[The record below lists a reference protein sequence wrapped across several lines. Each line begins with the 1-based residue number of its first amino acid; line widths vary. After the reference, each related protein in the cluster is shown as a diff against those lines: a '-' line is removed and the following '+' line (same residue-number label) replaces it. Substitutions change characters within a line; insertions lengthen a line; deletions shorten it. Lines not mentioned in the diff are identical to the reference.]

1 MRLMPGA
8 EVELPPTDPP
18 TDDDRQRVINLLR
31 GAGPLLGLDEAERRM
46 DAALRAPTRGELALL
61 VWDLPD
67 AAKALPAS
75 NPPPTVGAWKDFAFR
90 MHGTVY
96 TAVNGMLVG
105 IWALTDSNHL
115 FWPFFPIAGWGVG
128 LAAHGVAT
136 RAIQRHS
143 YEKEVKKLERAANR
157 RLGSPPSAAL
167 PGGDPTDRQDRHD
180 RPDRQNRPDRQDRH
194 GRPDRP
200 GRPGAQHG
208 HHPPGPPVAAPDQPR
223 TAKVVVMF
231 TDVVDSTRLTMVIG
245 DEDWTRVRARY
256 RDLLRDSY
264 QAYRGQEVSSQG
276 DGFLTRFERPG
287 DAVQC
292 AIDFQRKLQ
301 DQRQQFGFAP
311 AVRIG
316 INAGDAIEAEGDV
329 LGTTVNLASR
339 VTGTAEPNEILV
351 TEAIADTLDDRFR
364 LTDGGLR
371 EMKGVDRSVH
381 VISVS
386 WQ

>member
-1 MRLMPGA
+1 MPGA

-18 TDDDRQRVINLLR
+18 NDDDRQRVINLLR
-31 GAGPLLGLDEAERRM
+31 GAGSHLGLDEAERRM
-46 DAALRAPTRGELALL
+46 DAALSAPTRGELALL

-67 AAKALPAS
+67 AVNSLPPTL
-75 NPPPTVGAWKDFAFR
+75 PPPTVGVWQSFAFK

-96 TAVNGMLVG
+96 GAVNGMLVG
-105 IWALTDSNHL
+105 IWALTDSGHL

-136 RAIQRHS
+136 RALQRHA
-143 YEKEVKKLERAANR
+143 YEKEVKKLERAANK
-157 RLGSPPSAAL
+157 RLAPPTTAAL
-167 PGGDPTDRQDRHD
+167 PPGDRHNRAD
-180 RPDRQNRPDRQDRH
+180 RGDRH
-194 GRPDRP
+194 GRQ
-200 GRPGAQHG
+200 GQHQ
-208 HHPPGPPVAAPDQPR
+208 HTDHGPPRAAGRTDQPR

-231 TDVVDSTRLTMVIG
+231 TDVVDSTRLTLVIG

-256 RDLLRDSY
+256 RDLLRES
-264 QAYRGQEVSSQG
+264 QEAHRGQEVSSQG

-292 AIDFQRKLQ
+292 AIAFQRKLEE
-301 DQRQQFGFAP
+301 QRKQIGFAP

-316 INAGDAIEAEGDV
+316 INAGDAIEEEGDV

-339 VTGTAEPNEILV
+339 VTSTAEPNEILV
-351 TEAIADTLDDRFR
+351 TEAVADSLDDRFT
-364 LTDGGLR
+364 LKDGGLR
-371 EMKGVDRSVH
+371 EMKGLDRSVH
-381 VISVS
+381 VISVI